1 MLNKDFLGLL
11 NSLENSTNILEFNF
25 DDKVS
30 ETWINRQSIWGKTE
44 ITRSKRRVFV

>member
-25 DDKVS
+25 ECLKH
-30 ETWINRQSIWGKTE
+30 G
-44 ITRSKRRVFV
+44 